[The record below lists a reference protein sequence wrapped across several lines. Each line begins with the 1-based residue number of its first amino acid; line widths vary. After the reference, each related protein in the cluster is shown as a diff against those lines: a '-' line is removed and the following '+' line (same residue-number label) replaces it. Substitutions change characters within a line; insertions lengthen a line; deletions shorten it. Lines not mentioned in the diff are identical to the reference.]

1 MSHNLYYPAAL
12 MRHTTNTAS
21 KQAQVTVRNAPGS
34 TAKFFRRCVW
44 TRGLCFLGVISLL
57 SACAESLSKA
67 DKYAVEACGLEKTD
81 DKWSSPN
88 LNTDSFFTYNDRL
101 SELKAE
107 RAIWEKAAPA
117 AAAAAQEDS
126 SYEVLATSTS
136 ALLAFLNDI
145 LASRAQYIREVEFWS
160 TRSEDMFNTPLS
172 RWRSE
177 CAGLSVRLNG

>member
-1 MSHNLYYPAAL
+1 
-12 MRHTTNTAS
+12 MR
-21 KQAQVTVRNAPGS
+21 Q
-34 TAKFFRRCVW
+34 TAKTESKNAQATARDTPGPTAGFSRRPVW
-44 TRGLCFLGVISLL
+44 IRGLCFLSGISLL
-57 SACAESLSKA
+57 GACAESLSTA
-67 DKYAVEACGLEKTD
+67 DRYAVEACDLEKTD

-88 LNTDSFFTYNDRL
+88 LNSESFFTYNDRL

-145 LASRAQYIREVEFWS
+145 LASRAQYIREAEFWS
-160 TRSEDMFNTPLS
+160 SRSEEMFNMPLN

-177 CAGLSVRLNG
+177 CAGLSVRLNGR